1 VLTSL
6 HRGGLECS
14 SRYGIGTG
22 AIAISGVSTKRES
35 ERGGSKL
42 KTLLLIIVLGAFVF
56 AAVKIVPP
64 YFANYQMQDSMETEA
79 RFAIANRKPLE
90 EIRDDVWKKAQELG
104 IPTKRDD
111 IKVTTNQSA
120 IEISIHYT
128 VPIDLQVYQFTLDFH
143 PHADNRTI

>member
-1 VLTSL
+1 MVIT
-6 HRGGLECS
+6 
-14 SRYGIGTG
+14 
-22 AIAISGVSTKRES
+22 GVSTKRGS

-42 KTLLLIIVLGAFVF
+42 NTLFVLIILALMIFS
-56 AAVKIVPP
+56 AVKIAPP

-104 IPTKRDD
+104 IPVKRDD
-111 IKVTTNQSA
+111 IRVTTNQST
-120 IEISIHYT
+120 IEISIIYT
-128 VPIDLQVYQFTLDFH
+128 VPIDLQVYQFNLDFH